1 MTEFLVWR
9 EGWLLHIDPLDADH
23 KEMVRL
29 LNLLASS
36 ETHTANAGE
45 KEGSADKKDTPATES
60 LLSRFDALISH
71 IRDHFARE
79 EAFMESINYPGCQE
93 HKREHTVQ
101 MAVFTALRR
110 DLSNSGAETLERE
123 DLQGIKM
130 WFLDH
135 VFGEDRHYADFYQK
149 NPH

>member
-1 MTEFLVWR
+1 MTAVLVWR
-9 EGWLLHIDPLDADH
+9 KEWLLHIDPFDADH

-36 ETHTANAGE
+36 ETRTANPGE
-45 KEGSADKKDTPATES
+45 KEGSADKDTPATES

-79 EAFMESINYPGCQE
+79 EAFIESINYPGCQE

-101 MAVFTALRR
+101 MAAFTVLRR
-110 DLSNSGAETLERE
+110 HLSSSEAATLERE